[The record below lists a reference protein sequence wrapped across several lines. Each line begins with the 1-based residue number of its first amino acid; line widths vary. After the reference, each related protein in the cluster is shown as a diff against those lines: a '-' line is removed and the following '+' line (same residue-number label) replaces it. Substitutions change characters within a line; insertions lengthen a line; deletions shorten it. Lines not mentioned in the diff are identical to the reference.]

1 MNIESLKSRIEFLTA
16 QAKQLELN
24 LHAIGGAIQDC
35 QFWLNE
41 LEKSDAANQVND
53 TQGVESEH
61 QG

>member
-1 MNIESLKSRIEFLTA
+1 MNVESVKSRIEFLTA

-35 QFWLNE
+35 QYWLNE
-41 LEKSDAANQVND
+41 LDKPNATDQVND
-53 TQGVESEH
+53 TQGAESEH

>member
-1 MNIESLKSRIEFLTA
+1 MTTDQIKARIEILTA

-35 QFWLNE
+35 QYWLNE

-53 TQGVESEH
+53 TQGAEAEH
-61 QG
+61 QS

>member
-1 MNIESLKSRIEFLTA
+1 MNIESIKSRIEFLTA

-35 QFWLNE
+35 QYWLNE
-41 LEKSDAANQVND
+41 LDKPNATDQIND

>member
-1 MNIESLKSRIEFLTA
+1 LNVDSIKSRIEFLTA

-35 QFWLNE
+35 QYWLNE
-41 LEKSDAANQVND
+41 LEKPNAANQVND
-53 TQGVESEH
+53 PQGAESEH

>member
-35 QFWLNE
+35 QYWLNE
-41 LEKSDAANQVND
+41 LEKPNAADQVND
-53 TQGVESEH
+53 PQGVESEH